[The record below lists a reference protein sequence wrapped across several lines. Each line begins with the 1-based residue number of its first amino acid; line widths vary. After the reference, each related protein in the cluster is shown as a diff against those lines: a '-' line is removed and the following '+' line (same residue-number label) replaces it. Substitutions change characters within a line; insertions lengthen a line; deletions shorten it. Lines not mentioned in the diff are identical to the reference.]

1 MIYLININNLIIKL
15 MLLNIVINKNW
26 LKKIFKKILNQ
37 FNKKLK
43 IFNNNNNQKLRN
55 KESK

>member
-1 MIYLININNLIIKL
+1 MIYLININNIIIKL

-26 LKKIFKKILNQ
+26 LKKIFKIILNQ